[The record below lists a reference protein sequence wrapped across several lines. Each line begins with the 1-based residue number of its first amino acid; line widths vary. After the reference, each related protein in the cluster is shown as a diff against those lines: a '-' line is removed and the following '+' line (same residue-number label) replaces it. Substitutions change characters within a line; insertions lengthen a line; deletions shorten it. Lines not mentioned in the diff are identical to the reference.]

1 MDNQESIVI
10 EYLKGLESRVKF
22 LEDTLITLLVALK
35 EGGVIVDDDEEVND
49 QQYQFMLMM
58 HNTVLRNTAKKIA

>member
-49 QQYQFMLMM
+49 KQYQF
-58 HNTVLRNTAKKIA
+58 NFE